1 MTYKW
6 SKASLAKLKTCD
18 ERIQALADMMLAR
31 SDFDLTI
38 TCGHRGEKEQQ
49 DAFDKGT
56 SKAKFGQ
63 SKHNNLPSLAI
74 DICPYPINWDAKD
87 ERWQQMA
94 LNAMWCAGRLG
105 FEIVW
110 GGSFKSF
117 KDMPHFELKG

>member
-49 DAFDKGT
+49 EAFDKGA

-63 SKHNNLPSLAI
+63 SKHNNLPSLAV
-74 DICPYPINWDAKD
+74 DICPYPINWNDKD